1 LEYLETSLAAPAA
14 GTYGNGSYNSVEGPG
29 FWQWDQAV
37 SREFQIKDRP
47 PDLDMEF
54 PLVKENRM
62 SRTRAKARDYMRA
75 CTLSR
80 ACSRGL

>member
-37 SREFQIKDRP
+37 SREFQITEGQR
-47 PDLDMEF
+47 LE
-54 PLVKENRM
+54 
-62 SRTRAKARDYMRA
+62 MRA
-75 CTLSR
+75 EAFNVTNSLRCGNPGVSL
-80 ACSRGL
+80 APP